1 MIRQKMNR
9 KIIQTLL
16 ISLTLSNLLNSQTLD
31 EETGFIYVKAEYLLE
46 TGRYDEAV
54 TNYNQVITKSPG
66 YKNALIHRGRAKYA
80 LGAYKGTK
88 NDALQSIEIKGILP
102 ENASLLGRAFAAM
115 GENEAAIN
123 SYSAAIQLDSKNG
136 DYLFWR
142 AQAYESIGQRL
153 KSCADYENA
162 AIAGNLEALVKAKNY
177 CGISINTNSGLTQS
191 NATTA
196 LPNSQNTTTSTV
208 PPSTEPTEVKNDT
221 LGSYSNQNDVATS
234 TVPVSDSSNVS
245 NSTVPVIVHI
255 DDSEPPVIDE
265 NIPKNDDTVNA
276 FVVDED
282 LSIQISGQ
290 ELGLR
295 KIKEVPSILILSDEN
310 GKVCINICVNKEGQV
325 IKAEFNSTLSTIV
338 QKSLVS
344 LALRKAKEFE
354 FEPGKYDSQCGI
366 MIFDV
371 KGS

>member
-1 MIRQKMNR
+1 MIHQKMNR
-9 KIIQTLL
+9 NIIHTFL
-16 ISLTLSNLLNSQTLD
+16 ICLTLSNLLNSQTLD

-66 YKNALIHRGRAKYA
+66 YKNALIHRGKAKYA
-80 LGAYKGTK
+80 LGAYKGAK
-88 NDALQSIEIKGILP
+88 NDAVQSIEIKGILP
-102 ENASLLGRAFAAM
+102 ENASLLGRAFATM
-115 GENEAAIN
+115 GEMEAAIN
-123 SYSAAIQLDSKNG
+123 SYSAAIHLDANNG
-136 DYLFWR
+136 EYLFWR
-142 AQAYESIGQRL
+142 AQAYESLGQRL

-162 AIAGNLEALVKAKNY
+162 SIAGNPEALVKAKNY
-177 CGISINTNSGLTQS
+177 CGISISNNSGL
-191 NATTA
+191 
-196 LPNSQNTTTSTV
+196 SQTNTTTV
-208 PPSTEPTEVKNDT
+208 PNTQNTGTTTEPPTTVATEVKNDS
-221 LGSYSNQNDVATS
+221 LVSYNNQNDAVTS
-234 TVPVSDSSNVS
+234 TVPVSDSSNVT
-245 NSTVPVIVHI
+245 NSTVPVIAHI

-265 NIPKNDDTVNA
+265 TIPKNDDTVNA

-325 IKAEFNSTLSTIV
+325 VKAEFNSTLSTIV